1 MTEPARYSEEELLPI
16 SALQHLAFC
25 RRQCALIH
33 LDRLWSENRLTA
45 EGRVLH
51 DRVHQRGVERR
62 GENVLVRGLHL
73 RSLTLG
79 VTGIADMVEFLAA
92 GSGVGDS
99 VRLPGRRGRWRP
111 HPVEYKRG
119 RPKKGPADRIQ
130 LCAQALCLEEM
141 LSTRLSA
148 GALFYGRTKR
158 RAEVVFDSALRSATT
173 AAARDLHALV
183 KSGELPPAKP
193 GKKCDRCS
201 LMSDCL
207 PEVSARDNAA
217 SRYLS
222 AIIEQVGNS
231 SHGSEV
237 GS

>member
-1 MTEPARYSEEELLPI
+1 MTEIARYSEEDLLPI

-33 LDRLWSENRLTA
+33 LDRIWSENRLTA

-51 DRVHQRGVERR
+51 DRVHDRGVERR
-62 GENVLVRGLHL
+62 AGTVLVRGLHL

-79 VTGIADMVEFLAA
+79 VTGIADMVEFLPAA
-92 GSGVGDS
+92 SDAGDY
-99 VRLPGRRGRWRP
+99 VKLPGRRGRWLP

-119 RPKKGPADRIQ
+119 RPKKGQADRIQ

-141 LSTRLSA
+141 LSTSLSV

-158 RAEVVFDSALRSATT
+158 RTEVVFDSSLRFATT
-173 AAARDLHALV
+173 TAARDLHVLV
-183 KSGELPPAKP
+183 KSGELPAAEP

-207 PEVSARDNAA
+207 PEVSARDDAA
-217 SRYLS
+217 SRYLN
-222 AIIEQVGNS
+222 ALIQQVGES
-231 SHGSEV
+231 PQGSRS